1 MTAISNPDKN
11 QILANINK
19 LRESTTPPTD
29 PHSAAPAPMPGHF
42 SPQPATF
49 RKGGIVDKAT
59 EVTLTDADKDL
70 TDFLDGLPMMDAL
83 KAWGKPQKTYR
94 SVGPQSVLIRCP
106 KPEHP
111 DNNPSAS
118 CDLVEGV
125 YRCHSCLEGGDRY
138 TMAAIHHGFNMA
150 THQDGKNFR
159 DLKKKMALDL
169 GYTITESAGT
179 TTLKAPTPAPPANP
193 APASNLVHLEDDN
206 WLDPATGELVN
217 PPSVQPVELPAPE
230 VSATPFQ
237 PTPTPVPVTF
247 GSDEEEEE
255 EGVGVRVKP
264 KLDWVPL
271 GKNRSFIDTYMN
283 AVERDEYPSEFAF
296 ASALICLSFVAGRH
310 IKLKAKRNVVAP
322 LGIVTVAG
330 TGVGKTRALNDALKV
345 LKEVMPWKGAELAIG
360 SGGQVV
366 PGNGVKSVKGVGSG
380 ENLIRQFQDIVK
392 VPKGVDGNGE
402 PMYEEV
408 ESPVNGVI
416 SFNEL
421 SQFVGKAS
429 LTGSTLRERMFDFI
443 DFADEVKSSSNTAGS
458 YRAVWPYAC
467 LYSSIQPS
475 IIHKVLT
482 ESDEH
487 SGQLNRFLFFTGEP
501 KKADH
506 TDLTPIDLTPA
517 IDRFKEL
524 NNYWSTKGD
533 LVIDYTDDA
542 LKMMADYLDSTLVP
556 LERSGSGL
564 LGRLR
569 VTFWKMLLLICI
581 NEMSDVVTPDIIE
594 KGKRLMTYLTA
605 TYGYVSGELYD
616 PSGLHDE
623 NNLDDLI
630 VARVRKLQ
638 KKAID
643 AGVEGVEDAAVTA
656 TDIRRGVDRQLKK
669 MSSSPTQF
677 LNRTIAAL
685 VELGALGKVNTGRG
699 ARYYAP

>member
-1 MTAISNPDKN
+1 MTAITNPDKN

-29 PHSAAPAPMPGHF
+29 PNSAAPAPVPGHF

-59 EVTLTDADKDL
+59 EVTLSDADKDL
-70 TDFLDGLPMMDAL
+70 TDFLDGIPMMDAI
-83 KAWGKPQKTYR
+83 KVWGKPQKTYR
-94 SVGPQSVLIRCP
+94 SVGAQSVLIRCP

-118 CDLVEGV
+118 CDLAKGV
-125 YRCHSCLEGGDRY
+125 FHCHGCQVHGDRY
-138 TMAAIHHGFNMA
+138 TMAALHHGFNTA
-150 THQDGKNFR
+150 TYQDGKNFR

-179 TTLKAPTPAPPANP
+179 TTLKAPTPKPPANP
-193 APASNLVHLEDDN
+193 APASNLVHLENGD
-206 WLDPATGELVN
+206 WLDPATGELVD
-217 PPSVQPVELPAPE
+217 PPSVQPVELPTPE

-296 ASALICLSFVAGRH
+296 ASALICLSFIAGRH

-366 PGNGVKSVKGVGSG
+366 PGTGVKSIKGVGSG
-380 ENLIRQFQDIVK
+380 ENLIRQFQDLVK
-392 VPKGVDGNGE
+392 VPKGVDSNGE

-605 TYGYVSGELYD
+605 TYGYVAGELYD
-616 PSGLHDE
+616 PSGLHDD
-623 NNLDDLI
+623 NNLEDVI
-630 VARVRKLQ
+630 IARVRKLQ
-638 KKAID
+638 QKAID

-656 TDIRRGVDRQLKK
+656 TEIRRGVDRQLKK
-669 MSSSPTQF
+669 MSPSPTQLF
-677 LNRTIAAL
+677 NRTIAAL
-685 VELGALGKVNTGRG
+685 VELGALGKVNTGGG
-699 ARYYAP
+699 ARYYAT